1 MMLKTSE
8 KVEAPAI
15 DALAVAGYVLG
26 LMLIA
31 VRWGDLRIA
40 RLEEF
45 NRELSRRN
53 DDLRR
58 ENEKLRK
65 GSE

>member
-1 MMLKTSE
+1 MLKTSE
-8 KVEAPAI
+8 KVNAPQV
-15 DALAVAGYVLG
+15 DALVTAGYLLG

-31 VRWGDLRIA
+31 LRWGDLRIA

-45 NRELSRRN
+45 NRQLSRRN